1 MKKLLSAL
9 AATVIALPFVCSM
22 RSEAV
27 SFPLSMTIKSESA
40 VMINLDSN
48 TVIHQKNADTKQM
61 PGPLVNI
68 MTAVVCIEN
77 CTDLSQEVTVDE
89 SVYEYLYNIE
99 FPDDLRFA
107 EIEDGDVL
115 TYTDL
120 LHAMMLT
127 SSVEA
132 AETIAYKIGGEN
144 TAKFV
149 EMMNEKAAEL
159 GLEDTHFTNATG
171 MYDPDQYTTAND
183 MMKLS
188 VYALGVPYFESIATA
203 FTYTPTVPNPKN
215 HPEMDKWIWTNS
227 NVMMDSQGDY
237 AYSGAKGIKTSN
249 LERAGRSIVTMASRD
264 GNKYLVVLMKSPL
277 NNADGDNTFYHI
289 TDAIAMFDWAFD
301 NFSYQVILADT
312 AEVGELPVELA
323 EGNDYVLAI
332 PKEEFTL
339 LWYNEV
345 DVSTISRDKV
355 EWYKNTL
362 QAPVAKGEPLGK
374 VALEYSGE
382 ELGTVELV
390 AVSNVERSASKYN
403 MYVAKMFTKSRWFNK
418 ALMVSFLLCAIYIMV
433 CIYSY
438 IVFKSKAK
446 PMKPIY
452 AVPKVN
458 DKDRRRRRQQQSEDE
473 K

>member
-203 FTYTPTVPNPKN
+203 FTYTPTVPNTKN
-215 HPEMDKWIWTNS
+215 HPEIDKWIWTNS

-289 TDAIAMFDWAFD
+289 TDAKAMFDWAFD

-374 VALEYSGE
+374 VTLEYSGE

-418 ALMVSFLLCAIYIMV
+418 ALMVSFLLCAIYIMI

>member
-1 MKKLLSAL
+1 MKRFLSLL
-9 AATVIALPFVCSM
+9 AAVAIVLPCICVPKAG
-22 RSEAV
+22 AV
-27 SFPLSMTIKSESA
+27 NFPLLEPIQSESA
-40 VMINLDSN
+40 VLINLDSN
-48 TVIHQKNADTKQM
+48 MVIHEKNADTKQM

-68 MTAVVCIEN
+68 MTAVLCIEN
-77 CTDLSQEVTVDE
+77 CSNLSQEVTVDE

-132 AETIAYKIGGEN
+132 AETIAYKIGEGN
-144 TAKFV
+144 TSKFV
-149 EMMNEKAAEL
+149 EMMNDKAAEL
-159 GLEDTHFTNATG
+159 GMADTHFTNATG
-171 MYDPDQYTTAND
+171 MYDPNQYTTAND
-183 MMKLS
+183 MLKLT
-188 VYALGVPYFESIATA
+188 VYALGVPYFENISTA
-203 FTYTPTVPNPKN
+203 FTYTPSVPNPKN

-237 AYSGAKGIKTSN
+237 AYSGAKGIKTAN
-249 LERAGRSIVTMASRD
+249 LERAGRNIITMASRD
-264 GNKYLVVLMKSPL
+264 GNKYLAVLMKSPL
-277 NNADGDNTFYHI
+277 NNADGDNTFFHI
-289 TDAIAMFDWAFD
+289 TDAMALFDWAFD
-301 NFSYQVILADT
+301 HFSYQVILADT

-332 PKEEFTL
+332 PKEEFSL
-339 LWYNEV
+339 LWYDDV
-345 DVSTISRDKV
+345 DISTISRDKV
-355 EWYKNTL
+355 VWYKNSL

-374 VALEYSGE
+374 VTLEYSGE

-390 AVSNVERSASKYN
+390 AVSNVERSTSKYN

-418 ALMVSFLLCAIYIMV
+418 ALMVSFLLCAIYIIV
-433 CIYSY
+433 CVYSY

-458 DKDRRRRRQQQSEDE
+458 DKDRRRRRQQQDND
-473 K
+473 KK